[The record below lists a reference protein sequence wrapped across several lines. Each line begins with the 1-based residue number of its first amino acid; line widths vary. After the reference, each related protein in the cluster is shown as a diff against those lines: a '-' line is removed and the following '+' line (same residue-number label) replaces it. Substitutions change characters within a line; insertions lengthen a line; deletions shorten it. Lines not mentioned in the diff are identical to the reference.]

1 MRDAMTRNRNF
12 EYGSLDRD
20 IAEVNQLQLNWTG
33 QAYAKLD
40 ALDTVLVHWNR
51 GIVLGGIDVQV
62 TASNIPW
69 ILDVI
74 SQFS

>member
-12 EYGSLDRD
+12 EYSSLDRY

-40 ALDTVLVHWNR
+40 ALDTVLVH
-51 GIVLGGIDVQV
+51 
-62 TASNIPW
+62 
-69 ILDVI
+69 
-74 SQFS
+74 

>member
-40 ALDTVLVHWNR
+40 ALDTVLVNWNR

-74 SQFS
+74 SPFS